1 MKIALALTALVL
13 AVAGGAAVAAQGKSR
28 GTQLSF
34 VTHQH
39 DFTQVDT
46 GKKGFSIGD
55 SFIFSE
61 QLVANGKPAGF
72 DHIVCVHAAVWPRDA
87 ESCTGTAVL
96 GTSTLTLAGDAS
108 RGPFTLAVVG
118 GTGAYAGAR
127 GSAHIASSGTKGTL
141 DISLV

>member
-13 AVAGGAAVAAQGKSR
+13 VVAGGAVAAQGKSG

-61 QLVANGKPAGF
+61 RLVANGKPAGY
-72 DHIVCVHAAVWPRDA
+72 DHVVCVHAAVWPRDA

-96 GTSTLTLAGDAS
+96 GGSTLTLAGDAG

-127 GSAHIASSGTKGTL
+127 GTARITSTGAKGRL
-141 DISLV
+141 EISLV